1 MALRLVGA
9 LNDHATQRLAQLQA
23 RFSARL
29 ASELD
34 DGTHLGDLLEQ
45 LHVECAAL
53 GPGLEEDRI
62 RLVVRAQHAPEVI
75 GEKRHHRCDHL
86 DAAAERV
93 PERLQRLRVLVPEA
107 SP

>member
-1 MALRLVGA
+1 MALRLVGT

-29 ASELD
+29 ASKLD

-53 GPGLEEDRI
+53 GPGSRKTESGWSS
-62 RLVVRAQHAPEVI
+62 VRGA
-75 GEKRHHRCDHL
+75 R
-86 DAAAERV
+86 
-93 PERLQRLRVLVPEA
+93 QR
-107 SP
+107 